1 MKKCNVQ
8 WKSAMCNEICAI
20 CNGKV
25 QWAMKFVQST
35 MKQCNVQWRSVIF
48 CEVKILCY
56 ILWSE
61 DSAFQRMLLPSEG
74 RGIDFLKNL
83 TAFQDLVSKT
93 QVMKCRLF
101 SGIFSAILSVL
112 LIHSF
117 PSRDNFH
124 KIQNDSKKIMQ
135 TDANLVDCVGGS
147 RPVHRSLLRVKFPVL
162 RDLKDFDAVIL
173 DGVTPEEVD
182 LLVELTYGM
191 NRLHSI
197 HVFWWWLQEL
207 PQSSYCNASSRHKK
221 G

>member
-1 MKKCNVQ
+1 MKNIQNIHPCQTIKL
-8 WKSAMCNEICAI
+8 
-20 CNGKV
+20 
-25 QWAMKFVQST
+25 
-35 MKQCNVQWRSVIF
+35 F
-48 CEVKILCY
+48 CEIQ
-56 ILWSE
+56 
-61 DSAFQRMLLPSEG
+61 DSALQKMPLASG
-74 RGIDFLKNL
+74 VRGIDYLNNL

-197 HVFWWWLQEL
+197 HVFVKLTLE
-207 PQSSYCNASSRHKK
+207 SSSGPSLLIIASLRSSSAQLKPLA
-221 G
+221 